1 MTGLN
6 LFPNNAS
13 IGGWAFGIDKGGP
26 GQDWKWMS
34 PIKRLDANSAGGGT
48 HRDQL
53 GRAVQR
59 GLAPSQLGGGTGL
72 YDTTLAAFKE
82 VQNSYDPN
90 YSNSVIIMTDGQ
102 NEDPDSISLDELL
115 SELKSLEDP
124 ARPVLILTIGISD
137 DADTDALEQIAE
149 ATPGGS
155 TYVAETPEDI
165 QNVFVDAIQAR
176 VAAAGR

>member
-1 MTGLN
+1 
-6 LFPNNAS
+6 
-13 IGGWAFGIDKGGP
+13 
-26 GQDWKWMS
+26 
-34 PIKRLDANSAGGGT
+34 
-48 HRDQL
+48 
-53 GRAVQR
+53 
-59 GLAPSQLGGGTGL
+59 
-72 YDTTLAAFKE
+72 
-82 VQNSYDPN
+82 
-90 YSNSVIIMTDGQ
+90 
-102 NEDPDSISLDELL
+102 L